1 MPEPFLCED
10 VLYTRTWAAFAPFH
24 MSPLQ
29 PSVYTIGRPQHHNEH
44 KGIVEAQFGN
54 GKCGVAQ
61 GQSRDNEQ
69 PALVRK
75 DAPAVDYQ

>member
-10 VLYTRTWAAFAPFH
+10 VLSTRTWPVFAGLSV
-24 MSPLQ
+24 SPLQ
-29 PSVYTIGRPQHHNEH
+29 PSVYTIGRPQHHNKH
-44 KGIVEAQFGN
+44 KGIVETQFGN